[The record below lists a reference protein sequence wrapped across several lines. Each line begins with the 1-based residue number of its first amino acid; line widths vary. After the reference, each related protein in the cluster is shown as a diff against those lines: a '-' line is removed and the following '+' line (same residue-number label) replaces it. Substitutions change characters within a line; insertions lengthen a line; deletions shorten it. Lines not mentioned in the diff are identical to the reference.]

1 MDSIYMRRRRVRE
14 TGMGGEQGA
23 ARHENG
29 CRMFS
34 LKMIVW
40 PRAAETSTA
49 AAAAAMELAPSL
61 VHAASYDRCYRAPY
75 LQLNKQVERAHLQ
88 ISTAAA
94 AEASPGR
101 AHSNAAMRWRRFS
114 LRRFHEMHLVEQ
126 LLQHLQHESTVWRLL
141 RALWRQ

>member
-1 MDSIYMRRRRVRE
+1 
-14 TGMGGEQGA
+14 
-23 ARHENG
+23 
-29 CRMFS
+29 MFS

-49 AAAAAMELAPSL
+49 ESAAAAAAMEMASSL
-61 VHAASYDRCYRAPY
+61 VHAASCDRCRRAPC

-126 LLQHLQHESTVWRLL
+126 LLQHLQHESIMWRLL